1 MTRHFYR
8 ELYEYVQFF
17 DECMRALNALLNL
30 QSRYLIYYANVAKE
44 EEVRRREKI
53 IEAILRAKNRY
64 WSYRQWFLTQKVP
77 VDYDVLDAFVEE
89 LEELK
94 TLAWYIGNQ
103 IPCQALLQQW
113 LKRYDTKVEAEAA

>member
-1 MTRHFYR
+1 MTRHLYR

-17 DECMRALNALLNL
+17 DECMQALNALLNL
-30 QSRYLIYYANVAKE
+30 QSRYLMCYANVAKE
-44 EEVRRREKI
+44 EEVQRREKV

-77 VDYDVLDAFVEE
+77 VDYDVLDAFVKE

-103 IPCQALLQQW
+103 IPCQALVLQW
-113 LKRYDTKVEAEAA
+113 LERYDTEVEAEAA

>member
-1 MTRHFYR
+1 MTRHLYR

-17 DECMRALNALLNL
+17 DEYMRALNALLNL

-44 EEVRRREKI
+44 EEVRRREKL

-103 IPCQALLQQW
+103 IPCQALVLQW
-113 LKRYDTKVEAEAA
+113 LKRYDTEVEAEVA

>member
-1 MTRHFYR
+1 MTRHLYR
-8 ELYEYVQFF
+8 ELYEYVHFF

-44 EEVRRREKI
+44 EEVRRREKL

-103 IPCQALLQQW
+103 IPCQALVLQW
-113 LKRYDTKVEAEAA
+113 LKRYDTEVEAEAA